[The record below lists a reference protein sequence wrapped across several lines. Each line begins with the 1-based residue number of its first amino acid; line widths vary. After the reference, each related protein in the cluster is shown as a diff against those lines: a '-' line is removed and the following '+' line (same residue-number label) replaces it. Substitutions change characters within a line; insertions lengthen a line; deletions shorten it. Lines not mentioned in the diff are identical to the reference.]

1 MNSKVAVVLAVVI
14 LLLAG
19 AFFMM
24 KSKKTSETS
33 IANST
38 GGLPTKAEN
47 KNVFTSIKD
56 ALSKSVTLECTFTD
70 EEGRK
75 TKSYIKNG
83 AVRSDVVG
91 KTADESGS
99 VIMKDKKMYYWNTK
113 TAFMMTFDFE
123 NVKPSGTTTQQNTTT
138 STSNGA
144 NLLDTMEKYKND
156 CKPSVVADS
165 LFTPP
170 TNVKFTDYS
179 ELFKPPV
186 ANPSGGTM
194 NEQQVQ
200 DLLKKYAPT
209 ETP

>member
-1 MNSKVAVVLAVVI
+1 MVVLAVVI

-33 IANST
+33 TAEQ
-38 GGLPTKAEN
+38 PTKTES

-83 AVRSDVVG
+83 AVRSDVSG

-99 VIMKDKKMYYWNTK
+99 VIMKDKKMYYWNSK
-113 TAFMMTFDFE
+113 MAFMMTFDVE

-138 STSNGA
+138 STPNGA

-156 CKPSVVADS
+156 CKPAIVADS

-179 ELFKPPV
+179 ELFKPPS
-186 ANPSGGTM
+186 ANPSGGAM